1 MGPHPIRVDMHPQP
15 SVVGSILAKRFTH
28 MLGSILGP
36 FRCEERK
43 KVIGSSN
50 IGARTENRQKM
61 RGLSQSAQG
70 QEYKNLKSK

>member
-43 KVIGSSN
+43 KVIG
-50 IGARTENRQKM
+50 
-61 RGLSQSAQG
+61 
-70 QEYKNLKSK
+70 